1 MALQLRLAR
10 LENDVSAERSLVPCL
25 PESFQLR
32 TPGDVL
38 QLLQWQIAAVARDTR
53 ANSVDRARAIGY
65 LASLSLKAIEA
76 DTLAARLEALEATL
90 KLRVDKGRKAR

>member
-10 LENDVSAERSLVPCL
+10 LENDVSAERLLVPCL
-25 PESFQLR
+25 PEPFQLR

-65 LASLSLKAIEA
+65 LASLGLKAIEA
-76 DTLAARLEALEATL
+76 DTLAARLEALEAAL
-90 KLRVDKGRKAR
+90 KLRDKGRKAR

>member
-10 LENDVSAERSLVPCL
+10 LENDVCAIAERSLIPCL
-25 PESFQLR
+25 PKSFQLR

-76 DTLAARLEALEATL
+76 DNLAARLEAVEAVL
-90 KLRVDKGRKAR
+90 QGRKKAR

>member
-25 PESFQLR
+25 PESFPLQ
-32 TPGDVL
+32 TPADIL
-38 QLLQWQIAAVARDTR
+38 QLLHWQIAAVARDSR

-76 DTLAARLEALEATL
+76 DTLAARLEALEAAL
-90 KLRVDKGRKAR
+90 KLRDKGRKAR